1 MATIVLFH
9 HVQGLSPG
17 VQAMAAELRAAGHT
31 VHAMDLYTGKLPK
44 DFEAGMRMANKLTE
58 DKIQE
63 RVEKLFSKLPE
74 ELVYIGTSWGA
85 ALAQQCAQQR
95 QGAVA
100 AVLLESFVDLDAEW
114 SFGPWPENV
123 PVQIHGMD
131 EDPFFAKEGDLESAQ
146 NFVAGQGKDLAQLFT
161 YPGNKHLF
169 TDSSLRSHDPEARAL
184 VMERV
189 IKFLEP
195 YV

>member
-9 HVQGLSPG
+9 HVQGLTPG

-31 VHAMDLYTGKLPK
+31 VHAIDLYAGKLPK

>member
-9 HVQGLSPG
+9 HVQGLTPG
-17 VQAMAAELRAAGHT
+17 VQAMAAELRAAGHA
-31 VHAMDLYTGKLPK
+31 VHAIDLYAGKLPK
-44 DFEAGMRMANKLTE
+44 DFEAGMRMANKLSE

-114 SFGPWPENV
+114 SFGPWPANV

>member
-9 HVQGLSPG
+9 HVQGLTPG

-31 VHAMDLYTGKLPK
+31 VHTLDLFAGKLPK
-44 DFEAGMRMANKLTE
+44 DLDAGIRLANKLSE

-63 RVEKLFSKLPE
+63 RVDKLFSKLPE
-74 ELVYIGTSWGA
+74 DLVYIGTSWGA

-95 QGAVA
+95 PGAVA
-100 AVLLESFVDLDAEW
+100 AVLLESFVDVDAEW

-146 NFVAGQGKDLAQLFT
+146 NFVNGEGKEVAQLFT

-169 TDSSLRSHDPEARAL
+169 TDSSLRSHDLQARAL